1 MEFQRMI
8 QKLNGSKLYK
18 KRPFGENTESNPLQ
32 IYVFKESSI
41 MNKNYGILIYEGD
54 DPAIIKEYFSMGY
67 KSPYMDKPYIG
78 LAIRSNEVVL
88 VDYLGEKRIRKSLSK
103 LSPKFLT
110 RLDKLI
116 DAPDNKDALEE
127 LFNRKDLIDEFYQLY
142 RLSRNYI
149 LANLQGQFSS
159 EEEKYDYA
167 DNLLLTILTLWFL
180 QERNFFNNDPHY
192 FVNLFKKKQEG
203 LFNKRESFYDMLRKM
218 FSEIDGNANTAFV
231 TTEDFGKLV
240 VLGPA
245 LFLYKDQDKKSNN
258 LPDSVFYRA
267 GATEE
272 ILLKQPK
279 QLGDNVPIFNLMES
293 RDWMEGNIDEYVIGA
308 IYEKLIDK
316 EERKK
321 TGANYTPDNITK
333 YMSKHSIEP
342 WFLDEIRSRTKLD
355 ASNVDLAIDSAGKKD
370 IPILFEILQ
379 KVKICDPAVGSAHY
393 LESSIDVLVDLYEK
407 LWRRAISLGMQN
419 SLEIKTADE
428 KGKIVSIFLTELS
441 PLKAQDIEKFRLH
454 VKFFII
460 LSRNLYGV
468 DINASA
474 LRIAR
479 ARLFLSLAKHFDLKE
494 QRFIRFPN
502 VHFNLKHGNS
512 LVGYIRLDQK
522 SPKRQAVQLDLFS
535 YTQKESTAIVSF
547 LDSEIAESKKTI
559 QGLQKSLGIE
569 GNLYQEVK
577 DLKKIFAK
585 KKIDRDDYHELILT
599 KSKLTALS
607 IAALSLDEAIH
618 LRNLLD
624 GIERSFRGKLDDLFS
639 EEYNFDRNAL
649 GESGSFHWEFEFPEV
664 FSEEQEG
671 YDIIVGNPPYLGGQ
685 KLTGALGNEQREYLV
700 NRIAGGKRGS
710 ADLVAYFFIRS
721 MDILKQKGEL
731 AYLSTNTT
739 SQGDT
744 REVGLDQILE
754 SGATITRAMESFVFP
769 GDAAVHV
776 VMVFLYKGTTERKR
790 ILVTQ
795 DGEEVE
801 VDYISSYLTQGG
813 EGIAKPYR
821 LKGNAGKSF
830 QGSIVLGLGFTLTPE
845 EAEELIQKNPK
856 NKDCIYPYLNGED
869 LNSSPTQEPSRFVIN
884 FFDWPLERKGKA
896 GWFTGAGKEIEK
908 LEIEKAKSQKFTG
921 KPSHGFTFY
930 TDPHGLADTLQKKR
944 KAWLQEGVVPTDYPY
959 PVAADYPDLLEI
971 VREKVKPERTLKNS
985 DGSFKLRYP
994 LYLKWW
1000 IYAEKRPKLYGAT
1013 GKLESIIVKGRVAN
1027 KHSFD
1032 IIEANTIPGEAC
1044 VIMVMHPDFMFLT
1057 LLQSTFHEKW
1067 SWENASSLKGDL
1079 RYSPSDCFDTF
1090 PFPDLSSKPDLEKQL
1105 ESLGKK
1111 YHEHR
1116 KAIMLQN
1123 EEGLTKTYNRFHN
1136 PEEESAGR
1144 LSIQSLRDLHT
1155 EMDNLVRDAYGWSD
1169 LDLEHG
1175 FHSTKQGIR
1184 FTISEKAR
1192 KEILGRLLAL
1202 NHERFAE
1209 EKAKGLWDEEIRK
1222 GKV

>member
-1 MEFQRMI
+1 MDFQEI
-8 QKLNGSKLYK
+8 LKKINSSKIYK
-18 KRPFGENTESNPLQ
+18 KRTFAGEKYNDDLQVYIFHENPA
-32 IYVFKESSI
+32 I
-41 MNKNYGILIYEGD
+41 NKNYGILIYEGD
-54 DPAIIKEYFSMGY
+54 DPAILKEYFSLSY
-67 KSPYMDKPYIG
+67 KSPYLDKPYIG
-78 LAIRSNEVVL
+78 LAIRRNEIVL

-103 LSPKFLT
+103 LSPKFLS
-110 RLDKLI
+110 RLEKLI
-116 DAPDNKDALEE
+116 ESPDDKSFLEE

-180 QERNFFNNDPHY
+180 QERNFFNNDANY
-192 FVNLFKKKQEG
+192 FVNLFNKKQEG
-203 LFNKRESFYDMLRKM
+203 LFNSRESFYDMLRRM
-218 FSEIDGNANTAFV
+218 FSSMDGNTNTAFV
-231 TTEDFGKLV
+231 QTPDFGNLV

-258 LPDSVFYRA
+258 LPDEVFYKK
-267 GATEE
+267 GFTEE
-272 ILLKQPK
+272 ILQKQPK

-321 TGANYTPDNITK
+321 TGANYTPDTITQ
-333 YMSKHSIEP
+333 YMSKHAIEP
-342 WFLDEIRSRTKLD
+342 WFLDEARRLTKLT
-355 ASNVDLAIDSAGKKD
+355 ASNVDLIIDSASKKEV
-370 IPILFEILQ
+370 PILFSILQ

-407 LWRRAISLGMQN
+407 IWRRAISLGMDKT
-419 SLEIKTADE
+419 LEIKTADE

-441 PLKAQDIEKFRLH
+441 PLKESDTQTFRLH

-494 QRFIRFPN
+494 KRFIRFPN

-512 LVGYIRLDQK
+512 LVGYTKLTHKTESR
-522 SPKRQAVQLDLFS
+522 PAVQMDLFS
-535 YTQKESTAIVSF
+535 YTQKESTSIVSF
-547 LDSEIAESKKTI
+547 LDKEIAESKKAI
-559 QGLQKSLGIE
+559 QTLQKSLEIE
-569 GNLYQEVK
+569 GNLFQEVQ

-585 KKIDRDDYHELILT
+585 KKIDREDYAELIQT
-599 KSKLTALS
+599 KSKLTAIS
-607 IAALSLDEAIH
+607 IAALSLDEAVH
-618 LRNLLD
+618 LRNLLE
-624 GIERSFRGKLDDLFS
+624 GIERSFRTKLDDLFS
-639 EEYNFDRNAL
+639 EEYGFERSAL
-649 GESGSFHWEFEFPEV
+649 GEAGSFHWEFEFPEV
-664 FSEEQEG
+664 FSGDSEG
-671 YDIIVGNPPYLGGQ
+671 VDIVVGNPPYLGGQ
-685 KLTGALGNEQREYLV
+685 KLTGALGFPQREHLV
-700 NRIAGGKRGS
+700 NHIAGGKRGS
-710 ADLVAYFFIRS
+710 ADLVAYFFLRS
-721 MDILKQKGEL
+721 MDILKPNGEL

-744 REVGLDQILE
+744 REVGLDQIIE
-754 SGATITRAMESFVFP
+754 RGASITRAMESFVFP

-776 VMVFLYKGTTERKR
+776 IMVFLYKGETDRNR

-795 DGEEVE
+795 DWEEVE

-821 LKGNAGKSF
+821 LKANAGKSF
-830 QGSIVLGLGFTLTPE
+830 QGSIVLGLGFTLTPA
-845 EAEELIQKNPK
+845 EAEEIIAKNPK

-869 LNSSPTQEPSRFVIN
+869 LNSSPTQEPSRYVIN
-884 FFDWPLERKGKA
+884 FFDWPLERKGKP
-896 GWFTGAGKEIEK
+896 GWFSGASKELQEAE
-908 LEIEKAKSQKFTG
+908 LAKAKSQTFTG

-930 TDPHGLADTLQKKR
+930 SDPHGISDPLQKKR

-971 VREKVKPERTLKNS
+971 IRKKVKPERDVVADK
-985 DGSFKLRYP
+985 GAKLTWWRY
-994 LYLKWW
+994 
-1000 IYAEKRPKLYGAT
+1000 IRPRGEMYG
-1013 GKLESIIVKGRVAN
+1013 KISPLESILVKARVAN
-1027 KHSFD
+1027 KHAFD
-1032 IIEANTIPGEAC
+1032 IINSKVVPGEAC
-1044 VIMVMHPDFMFLT
+1044 VVIVMHPEFLFYT
-1057 LLQSTFHEKW
+1057 LIQCTFHEKW
-1067 SWENASSLKGDL
+1067 SWETASSLKGDL

-1090 PFPDLSSKPDLEKQL
+1090 PFPDLSQNPML
-1105 ESLGKK
+1105 ESALEAMGKK

-1123 EEGLTKTYNRFHN
+1123 EEGLTRTYNRFHN
-1136 PEEESAGR
+1136 PEEPGNSGK
-1144 LSIQSLRDLHT
+1144 LTIQSLRDLHV
-1155 EMDNLVRDAYGWSD
+1155 EMDNLVRDAYGWGD
-1169 LDLEHG
+1169 LDLDHG
-1175 FHSTKQGIR
+1175 FHSTKQGVR
-1184 FTISEKAR
+1184 FTISESAR
-1192 KEILGRLLAL
+1192 KEVLSRLLEL
-1202 NHERFAE
+1202 NHKRFAE
-1209 EKAKGLWDEEIRK
+1209 EKSAGLWDEEIRK